1 MPRNSYPAAAMV
13 RSVPFARASGVG
25 RGVSTDA
32 AQPPRCDRSGRF
44 ARFFSRPGRFFLSPS
59 PYYHAHERYVC
70 VCVYIHARLKITIDR
85 AGRDH
90 AAFLPRGTGRGRLRR
105 FFRLCGTQYCLHT
118 HHRSIERDTPI
129 ERDDFSLD
137 STRLG
142 VSRSRTMAAAR
153 RRNAPTATGDTSRRG
168 AGAGFTERTAI
179 EGRRFARASDRS
191 IDDESNRTERSFDP
205 TRGKREEGNRTD
217 KRTWRRHRARRWTTR
232 DSARS

>member
-118 HHRSIERDTPI
+118 HHRARAGHPDRAGRFFT
-129 ERDDFSLD
+129 RLD
-137 STRLG
+137 SARGVPLAHDGGGASKKRTDRDGRHIATR
-142 VSRSRTMAAAR
+142 SRSRIHRANGDRGTTNRARVGSIDR
-153 RRNAPTATGDTSRRG
+153 RR
-168 AGAGFTERTAI
+168 I
-179 EGRRFARASDRS
+179 E
-191 IDDESNRTERSFDP
+191 
-205 TRGKREEGNRTD
+205 
-217 KRTWRRHRARRWTTR
+217 
-232 DSARS
+232 

>member
-1 MPRNSYPAAAMV
+1 MV

-59 PYYHAHERYVC
+59 PYYHIHERYVC

-90 AAFLPRGTGRGRLRR
+90 AAFLPRGTGTGTTAS
-105 FFRLCGTQYCLHT
+105 FF
-118 HHRSIERDTPI
+118 SSVRDTILFTHTPSCASGTPRSSGTI
-129 ERDDFSLD
+129 FH

-142 VSRSRTMAAAR
+142 SGCPARARWRRRVEETDRDGRHIATRSRSRIHRANGDRGTTIRARVGSIDR
-153 RRNAPTATGDTSRRG
+153 RR
-168 AGAGFTERTAI
+168 I
-179 EGRRFARASDRS
+179 E
-191 IDDESNRTERSFDP
+191 
-205 TRGKREEGNRTD
+205 
-217 KRTWRRHRARRWTTR
+217 
-232 DSARS
+232 